1 MKIKIKAWDKISS
14 QMIDVKVLDLFKG
27 KVGLGWNEYDGITWR
42 NIEDVELIIKII
54 GNVGGN
60 DAK

>member
-1 MKIKIKAWDKISS
+1 MKIKVKAWDKISS

-27 KVGLGWNEYDGITWR
+27 KVGLGRNEYDGITWR

>member
-1 MKIKIKAWDKISS
+1 MNMMAS
-14 QMIDVKVLDLFKG
+14 
-27 KVGLGWNEYDGITWR
+27 LGE